1 MGSGMAGMEYN
12 MEEED
17 PVNTVAHVEDSKAGD
32 LFKKKGLAIGKLA
45 AMNLVSSR
53 DKARMKE
60 ERDKNEEEFRKKRE
74 QIMKEK
80 ENKKVLKMNKL
91 EDESL
96 GELRHGNEA
105 KKKKRDMDELSVS
118 SGEGEVFIHN
128 LMGFWT

>member
-1 MGSGMAGMEYN
+1 
-12 MEEED
+12 
-17 PVNTVAHVEDSKAGD
+17 
-32 LFKKKGLAIGKLA
+32 
-45 AMNLVSSR
+45 
-53 DKARMKE
+53 MKE

>member
-1 MGSGMAGMEYN
+1 M
-12 MEEED
+12 
-17 PVNTVAHVEDSKAGD
+17 
-32 LFKKKGLAIGKLA
+32 
-45 AMNLVSSR
+45 
-53 DKARMKE
+53 
-60 ERDKNEEEFRKKRE
+60 
-74 QIMKEK
+74 
-80 ENKKVLKMNKL
+80 KMNKL